1 MSKIQWTD
9 VTDNPIHLIKPDGKH
24 GGHWC
29 KKISPGCANCYAE
42 AQNQKPFYGWA
53 SMRPYTGNRPTLFL
67 LNLDILN
74 SWSRQRAP
82 KKHFVCSMTDLFGD
96 WVATEWQFEIFDAM
110 VAAPKQ
116 TFQVLTKRPQIAL
129 KSIEEYC
136 QINGL
141 EKLPSNIW
149 VGVSVESQQYADE
162 RIPVLFQVPAHIRF
176 LSVEPLLEQV
186 FLPLE
191 NISWVIVGGES
202 GSHARLCRVEWIQS
216 VVNQCQKSGVP
227 VFVKQLGAR
236 SSITLQDSK
245 GGDIS
250 EFPKSLQVR
259 NFPKLK
265 VEV

>member
-1 MSKIQWTD
+1 MSNIQWTD
-9 VTDNPIHLIKPDGKH
+9 VTDNPIHLTKWNGEN

-29 KKISPGCANCYAE
+29 KKISPGCTNCYAE
-42 AQNQKPFYGWA
+42 AKNQSNFFSWA
-53 SMRPYTGNRPTLFL
+53 SHRFYHGEPPKTLTLNRAL
-67 LNLDILN
+67 IQ
-74 SWSRQRAP
+74 SWARCRKP

-96 WVATEWQFEIFDAM
+96 WVTTEWQFEIFDAM

-116 TFQVLTKRPQIAL
+116 TFQILTKRPQIAF
-129 KSIEEYC
+129 KSIKEYC

-141 EKLPSNIW
+141 VKLPSNIW
-149 VGVSVESQQYADE
+149 VGVSVENQRYADE
-162 RIPVLFQVPAHIRF
+162 RIPIISQVPAHIRF

-186 FLPLE
+186 FLSLE
-191 NISWVIVGGES
+191 NIGWVIVGGES
-202 GSHARLCRVEWIQS
+202 GSYARPCRVEWIQS
-216 VVNQCQKSGVP
+216 VVNQCQKLNVP